1 MAAFDVQTVIGCTDP
16 SGLAEFWAEALAYV
30 VEPPPAGFDSWAEFA
45 ERIGI
50 PPKDRDRLAAVV
62 DPERVRPRVLF
73 QKAPE
78 TKKVKNR
85 VHLDIDVAPGMP
97 RAAKN
102 ANEPPGPAANSWRS
116 AVRPCCVSWTS
127 PPDGASSWLI
137 LRGTN
142 SACTSRSVRSL
153 PLTCCQGGS
162 GPNLADYRA

>member
-1 MAAFDVQTVIGCTDP
+1 MAAFDVQIVIGCTDP

-78 TKKVKNR
+78 TQESEEPR
-85 VHLDIDVAPGMP
+85 ASGHRRRAWHAPGSEE
-97 RAAKN
+97 RK
-102 ANEPPGPAANSWRS
+102 
-116 AVRPCCVSWTS
+116 
-127 PPDGASSWLI
+127 
-137 LRGTN
+137 
-142 SACTSRSVRSL
+142 
-153 PLTCCQGGS
+153 
-162 GPNLADYRA
+162 